1 MNWVALKE
9 TIRCD
14 LLDRNLKD
22 PKIRLRALDKIERIL
37 IEFYPEYITDSE
49 NISAVD
55 KNVFKRQIEA
65 KKGGPLNSAEK
76 SVINDIYRYC
86 LGNTNNNVMPPIS
99 NLPQGEKYR
108 IVGCPY
114 CFTGLVLTEDMYDAE
129 TLHCPRCNN
138 DFQSPVVKE
147 KKIMRLNQISS
158 SLLRRSRLNLMVFF
172 GIVILFAIINW
183 LMGCNNLQ
191 RTPTESE
198 ITTVTKEIAPK
209 SNNSILTTNNTSNRA
224 NSENIKSH
232 DSKKIIGVWADD
244 FFDGI
249 YHRIIE
255 SPKGVFTMEM
265 GDKRSWIE
273 EWSLERI
280 IKNGVTIYKNSDY
293 NYDDYYII
301 NQDNNLE
308 VFDNYGYIA
317 TYKRT
322 NI

>member
-1 MNWVALKE
+1 MNWVTLKE

-37 IEFYPEYITDSE
+37 IEFYPEYITDTE

-65 KKGGPLNSAEK
+65 KKGAPLNSAEK
-76 SVINDIYRYC
+76 CVINDIYRYC

-99 NLPQGEKYR
+99 NLPQGEKFR

-114 CFTGLVLTEDMYDAE
+114 CFTGLTLTEDMYDAE
-129 TLHCPRCNN
+129 TLHCPICNN
-138 DFQSPVVKE
+138 DFQSPVVEE

-158 SLLRRSRLNLMVFF
+158 SLFQRGRLTLMVFL
-172 GIVILFAIINW
+172 GIVILFAFISW
-183 LMGCNNLQ
+183 LKGCNNLH
-191 RTPTESE
+191 
-198 ITTVTKEIAPK
+198 
-209 SNNSILTTNNTSNRA
+209 NTSNLA

-244 FFDGI
+244 FHDGI

-273 EWSLERI
+273 QYSLKRI
-280 IKNGVTIYKNSDY
+280 IKNGVTIYKRNDY
-293 NYDDYYII
+293 GYDDYYII

-322 NI
+322 NR

>member
-1 MNWVALKE
+1 MNWVTLKE

-37 IEFYPEYITDSE
+37 IEFYPEYITDTE

-99 NLPQGEKYR
+99 NLPQGQKFR

-114 CFTGLVLTEDMYDAE
+114 CFTRLTLTEDMYDAE
-129 TLHCPRCNN
+129 TLHCPKCNN
-138 DFQSPVVKE
+138 DFQSPVVEE
-147 KKIMRLNQISS
+147 KKIMKLNQISS
-158 SLLRRSRLNLMVFF
+158 SLLQRSRLTLMVFF

-191 RTPTESE
+191 RTPTES
-198 ITTVTKEIAPK
+198 
-209 SNNSILTTNNTSNRA
+209 NRA

-244 FFDGI
+244 FHDGI

-255 SPKGVFTMEM
+255 SPKGAFTMEM
-265 GDKRSWIE
+265 GDKQSWIE
-273 EWSLERI
+273 ECSLERI
-280 IKNGVTIYKNSDY
+280 IKYGVTIYKNSDY
-293 NYDDYYII
+293 GYDDYYII

-322 NI
+322 NR

>member
-1 MNWVALKE
+1 MNWVTLKE

-37 IEFYPEYITDSE
+37 IEFYPEYITDTE

-99 NLPQGEKYR
+99 NLPQGEKFR

-114 CFTGLVLTEDMYDAE
+114 CFTGLTLTEDMYDAE
-129 TLHCPRCNN
+129 TLHCPICNN
-138 DFQSPVVKE
+138 DFQSPVVEE

-158 SLLRRSRLNLMVFF
+158 SLFQRSRLTLMVFF
-172 GIVILFAIINW
+172 GIVILYAIISW
-183 LMGCNNLQ
+183 LMGGCNNLQ
-191 RTPTESE
+191 RTPTE
-198 ITTVTKEIAPK
+198 
-209 SNNSILTTNNTSNRA
+209 SNRA

-244 FFDGI
+244 FHDGI

-322 NI
+322 NR

>member
-1 MNWVALKE
+1 M
-9 TIRCD
+9 
-14 LLDRNLKD
+14 
-22 PKIRLRALDKIERIL
+22 
-37 IEFYPEYITDSE
+37 
-49 NISAVD
+49 
-55 KNVFKRQIEA
+55 FKRQIEA

-99 NLPQGEKYR
+99 NLPQGQKFR

-114 CFTGLVLTEDMYDAE
+114 CFTGLTLTEDMYDAE
-129 TLHCPRCNN
+129 TLHCPICNN
-138 DFQSPVVKE
+138 DFQSPVVEE
-147 KKIMRLNQISS
+147 KKIMKLNQISS
-158 SLLRRSRLNLMVFF
+158 SLLQRSRLTLMVFF

-191 RTPTESE
+191 RTPTES
-198 ITTVTKEIAPK
+198 
-209 SNNSILTTNNTSNRA
+209 NRA

-244 FFDGI
+244 FHDGI

-255 SPKGVFTMEM
+255 SPKGAFTMEM

-273 EWSLERI
+273 ECSLERI
-280 IKNGVTIYKNSDY
+280 IKYGVTIYKNSDY
-293 NYDDYYII
+293 GYDDYYII

-322 NI
+322 NR

>member
-1 MNWVALKE
+1 MNWVTLKE

-37 IEFYPEYITDSE
+37 IEFYPEYITDTE

-65 KKGGPLNSAEK
+65 KKGAPLNSAEK
-76 SVINDIYRYC
+76 CVINDIYRYC

-99 NLPQGEKYR
+99 NLPQGEKFR

-114 CFTGLVLTEDMYDAE
+114 CFTGLTLTEDMYDAE
-129 TLHCPRCNN
+129 TLHCPMCNN
-138 DFQSPVVKE
+138 DFQSPVVEEKE
-147 KKIMRLNQISS
+147 IMKLNQISS
-158 SLLRRSRLNLMVFF
+158 SLLQRSRLTLMVFF
-172 GIVILFAIINW
+172 GIIILFAIINW
-183 LMGCNNLQ
+183 L
-191 RTPTESE
+191 
-198 ITTVTKEIAPK
+198 
-209 SNNSILTTNNTSNRA
+209 SNDSILTTNNTSNRA

-232 DSKKIIGVWADD
+232 DSKKIIGVCADD
-244 FFDGI
+244 FHDGI

-255 SPKGVFTMEM
+255 SPKGVFTMEI
-265 GDKRSWIE
+265 GDKRRWIE
-273 EWSLERI
+273 QCSLKRI
-280 IKNGVTIYKNSDY
+280 IKNGVTIYKNSNY
-293 NYDDYYII
+293 GYDDYYII

-322 NI
+322 NR

>member
-1 MNWVALKE
+1 MNWVTLKE

-14 LLDRNLKD
+14 LLDRDLKD

-37 IEFYPEYITDSE
+37 IEFYPEYITDTE

-86 LGNTNNNVMPPIS
+86 LGNTNNNVLPPIS

-114 CFTGLVLTEDMYDAE
+114 CFTGLALTEDMYDAE

-138 DFQSPVVKE
+138 DFQSPVVEE

-158 SLLRRSRLNLMVFF
+158 SLLQRSRLTLMVFF
-172 GIVILFAIINW
+172 GIVILFGIISSC
-183 LMGCNNLQ
+183 LKGCNNLQ
-191 RTPTESE
+191 RTPTE
-198 ITTVTKEIAPK
+198 
-209 SNNSILTTNNTSNRA
+209 SNRA

-244 FFDGI
+244 FHDGI

-265 GDKRSWIE
+265 GDKRRWIE
-273 EWSLERI
+273 QCSLKRI

-293 NYDDYYII
+293 GYDDYYII

-322 NI
+322 NR

>member
-1 MNWVALKE
+1 MNWVTLKE

-37 IEFYPEYITDSE
+37 IEFYPEYITDTE

-99 NLPQGEKYR
+99 NLPQGQKFR

-114 CFTGLVLTEDMYDAE
+114 CFTGLTLTEDMYDAE
-129 TLHCPRCNN
+129 TLHCPICNN
-138 DFQSPVVKE
+138 DFQSPVVEE
-147 KKIMRLNQISS
+147 KKIMKLNQISS
-158 SLLRRSRLNLMVFF
+158 SLLQRSRLTLMVFF

-191 RTPTESE
+191 RTPTES
-198 ITTVTKEIAPK
+198 
-209 SNNSILTTNNTSNRA
+209 NRA

-244 FFDGI
+244 FHDGI

-255 SPKGVFTMEM
+255 SPKGAFTMEM

-273 EWSLERI
+273 ECSLERI
-280 IKNGVTIYKNSDY
+280 IKYGVTIYKNSDY
-293 NYDDYYII
+293 GYDDYYII

-322 NI
+322 NR

>member
-1 MNWVALKE
+1 MNWVTLKE
-9 TIRCD
+9 TIICD

-37 IEFYPEYITDSE
+37 IEFYPEYITDTE

-55 KNVFKRQIEA
+55 KKVFKRQIEA

-76 SVINDIYRYC
+76 CVINDIYRYC
-86 LGNTNNNVMPPIS
+86 LGNTNNNIMPPIS
-99 NLPQGEKYR
+99 NLPQDEKFR

-114 CFTGLVLTEDMYDAE
+114 CFTGLTLTEDMYDAE
-129 TLHCPRCNN
+129 TLHCPICNN
-138 DFQSPVVKE
+138 DFQSPLVEE

-158 SLLRRSRLNLMVFF
+158 SLFQRSSLTLKVFF
-172 GIVILFAIINW
+172 GIVILFAIISW
-183 LMGCNNLQ
+183 LMDCNNLQ

-198 ITTVTKEIAPK
+198 ITTVT
-209 SNNSILTTNNTSNRA
+209 
-224 NSENIKSH
+224 H

-244 FFDGI
+244 FKDGI

-255 SPKGVFTMEM
+255 SPKGVFTMEI
-265 GDKRSWIE
+265 GDKRRWIE
-273 EWSLERI
+273 EWSLTRI
-280 IKNGVTIYKNSDY
+280 IKNGVTIYKNSDSY
-293 NYDDYYII
+293 YDDYYII

-322 NI
+322 NR

>member
-1 MNWVALKE
+1 MNWVTLKE

-37 IEFYPEYITDSE
+37 IEFYPEYITDTE

-65 KKGGPLNSAEK
+65 KKGAPLNSAEK

-99 NLPQGEKYR
+99 NLPQGEKFR

-114 CFTGLVLTEDMYDAE
+114 CFTGLTLTEDMYDAE
-129 TLHCPRCNN
+129 TLHCPICNN
-138 DFQSPVVKE
+138 DFQSPVVEE

-158 SLLRRSRLNLMVFF
+158 NLFQRSRLTLMVFF
-172 GIVILFAIINW
+172 GIVILYAIISW
-183 LMGCNNLQ
+183 LMGGCNNLQ
-191 RTPTESE
+191 RTPTE
-198 ITTVTKEIAPK
+198 
-209 SNNSILTTNNTSNRA
+209 SNRA

-244 FFDGI
+244 FHDGI

-255 SPKGVFTMEM
+255 SPKGVFTMEI
-265 GDKRSWIE
+265 GDKRSWME
-273 EWSLERI
+273 QCSLKRI
-280 IKNGVTIYKNSDY
+280 IKYGVTIYKNSDY
-293 NYDDYYII
+293 GYDDYYII

-322 NI
+322 NR

>member
-1 MNWVALKE
+1 MNWVTLKE

-22 PKIRLRALDKIERIL
+22 PKIRLKALDKIERIL
-37 IEFYPEYITDSE
+37 IEFYPEYINDTE

-65 KKGGPLNSAEK
+65 KKGAPLNSAEK

-99 NLPQGEKYR
+99 NLPQGEKFR

-114 CFTGLVLTEDMYDAE
+114 CFTGLTLTEDMYDAE
-129 TLHCPRCNN
+129 TLHCPICNN
-138 DFQSPVVKE
+138 DFQSPLVVE
-147 KKIMRLNQISS
+147 KKIMKLNQISS
-158 SLLRRSRLNLMVFF
+158 SLLKRSRQTLMVFF
-172 GIVILFAIINW
+172 GIVTLLAIIISC
-183 LMGCNNLQ
+183 LKGCNNLQ
-191 RTPTESE
+191 RTPTE
-198 ITTVTKEIAPK
+198 
-209 SNNSILTTNNTSNRA
+209 SNRA

-244 FFDGI
+244 FSDGI

-273 EWSLERI
+273 GCSLERI
-280 IKNGVTIYKNSDY
+280 IKYGVTIYEKSGY
-293 NYDDYYII
+293 GYGEYYII

-308 VFDNYGYIA
+308 VFDDYGYVT

-322 NI
+322 NR

>member
-1 MNWVALKE
+1 MNWVTLKE

-37 IEFYPEYITDSE
+37 IEFYPEYITDTE

-55 KNVFKRQIEA
+55 KKVFKRQIEA
-65 KKGGPLNSAEK
+65 KKGAPLNSAEK
-76 SVINDIYRYC
+76 CVINDIYRYC

-99 NLPQGEKYR
+99 NLPQGEKFR

-114 CFTGLVLTEDMYDAE
+114 CFTGLTLTEDMYDAE
-129 TLHCPRCNN
+129 TLHCPICNN
-138 DFQSPVVKE
+138 DFQSPVVEE
-147 KKIMRLNQISS
+147 KKIMKLNQISS
-158 SLLRRSRLNLMVFF
+158 SLFQRSRLTLMVFL
-172 GIVILFAIINW
+172 GIVILFAIIDW
-183 LMGCNNLQ
+183 L
-191 RTPTESE
+191 
-198 ITTVTKEIAPK
+198 
-209 SNNSILTTNNTSNRA
+209 SNDSILTTNNTSNRA

-244 FFDGI
+244 FNDGI

-255 SPKGVFTMEM
+255 SPKGVFTMEI
-265 GDKRSWIE
+265 GDKRRWIE
-273 EWSLERI
+273 QCSLKRI
-280 IKNGVTIYKNSDY
+280 IKNGVTIYKNSDDG
-293 NYDDYYII
+293 YDDYYII

-322 NI
+322 NR

>member
-1 MNWVALKE
+1 MNWVTLKE

-14 LLDRNLKD
+14 LLGRNLKD

-37 IEFYPEYITDSE
+37 IEFYPEYITDTE

-65 KKGGPLNSAEK
+65 KKGAPLNSAEK

-99 NLPQGEKYR
+99 NLPQGEKFR

-114 CFTGLVLTEDMYDAE
+114 CFTRLTLTEDMYDAE
-129 TLHCPRCNN
+129 TLHCPICNN
-138 DFQSPVVKE
+138 DFQSPVVEE
-147 KKIMRLNQISS
+147 KKIMRLNKISS
-158 SLLRRSRLNLMVFF
+158 SLLQRSRLTLMVFF
-172 GIVILFAIINW
+172 GIVIIFAIIDC
-183 LMGCNNLQ
+183 LKGCNNLQ
-191 RTPTESE
+191 RTPTE
-198 ITTVTKEIAPK
+198 
-209 SNNSILTTNNTSNRA
+209 SNRA

-232 DSKKIIGVWADD
+232 DSKKSIGVWADD
-244 FFDGI
+244 FHDGI

-265 GDKRSWIE
+265 GDKRRWIE
-273 EWSLERI
+273 EWSLTRI
-280 IKNGVTIYKNSDY
+280 IKNGVTIYKNSDSY
-293 NYDDYYII
+293 YDDYYII

-322 NI
+322 NR

>member
-1 MNWVALKE
+1 MNWVTLKE

-37 IEFYPEYITDSE
+37 IEFYPEYITDTE

-65 KKGGPLNSAEK
+65 KKGAPLNSAEK
-76 SVINDIYRYC
+76 CVINDIYRYC

-99 NLPQGEKYR
+99 NLPQGEKFR

-114 CFTGLVLTEDMYDAE
+114 CFTGLTLTEDMYDAE
-129 TLHCPRCNN
+129 TLHCPICNN
-138 DFQSPVVKE
+138 DFQSPVVEE
-147 KKIMRLNQISS
+147 KKIMKLNQISS
-158 SLLRRSRLNLMVFF
+158 SLLQRSRLTLMVFF

-183 LMGCNNLQ
+183 L
-191 RTPTESE
+191 
-198 ITTVTKEIAPK
+198 
-209 SNNSILTTNNTSNRA
+209 SNDSILTTNNTSNRA

-244 FFDGI
+244 FNDGV

-255 SPKGVFTMEM
+255 SPKGVFTMEI
-265 GDKRSWIE
+265 GDKQRWIE
-273 EWSLERI
+273 QCSLKRI

-293 NYDDYYII
+293 GYDDYYII
-301 NQDNNLE
+301 NQNNNLE
-308 VFDNYGYIA
+308 VYDNYGYIA

-322 NI
+322 NR

>member
-1 MNWVALKE
+1 MNWVTLKE

-14 LLDRNLKD
+14 LLERNLKD

-37 IEFYPEYITDSE
+37 IEFYPEYITDTE

-55 KNVFKRQIEA
+55 KKVFKRQIEA
-65 KKGGPLNSAEK
+65 KKGAPLNSAEK
-76 SVINDIYRYC
+76 CVINDIYRYC

-99 NLPQGEKYR
+99 NLPQGEKFR

-114 CFTGLVLTEDMYDAE
+114 CFTGLTLTEDMYDAE
-129 TLHCPRCNN
+129 TLHCPICNN
-138 DFQSPVVKE
+138 DFQSPVVEE
-147 KKIMRLNQISS
+147 KKIMKLNQISS
-158 SLLRRSRLNLMVFF
+158 SLFQRSRLTLMVFF

-183 LMGCNNLQ
+183 L
-191 RTPTESE
+191 
-198 ITTVTKEIAPK
+198 
-209 SNNSILTTNNTSNRA
+209 SNDSILTTNNTSNRA

-232 DSKKIIGVWADD
+232 DSKKIIGIWADD
-244 FFDGI
+244 FHDGI

-255 SPKGVFTMEM
+255 SPKGAFTMEM

-273 EWSLERI
+273 QCSLERI
-280 IKNGVTIYKNSDY
+280 IKYGVTIYKNSDY
-293 NYDDYYII
+293 GYDDYYII

-322 NI
+322 NR

>member
-1 MNWVALKE
+1 MNWVTLKE

-37 IEFYPEYITDSE
+37 IEFYPEYITDTE

-65 KKGGPLNSAEK
+65 KKGAPLNSAEK
-76 SVINDIYRYC
+76 CVINDIYRYC

-99 NLPQGEKYR
+99 NLPQGEKFR

-114 CFTGLVLTEDMYDAE
+114 CFTGLTLTEDMYDAE
-129 TLHCPRCNN
+129 TLHCPICNN
-138 DFQSPVVKE
+138 DFQSPVVEE
-147 KKIMRLNQISS
+147 KKIMKLNQISS
-158 SLLRRSRLNLMVFF
+158 SLLQRSRLILMVFF

-183 LMGCNNLQ
+183 L
-191 RTPTESE
+191 
-198 ITTVTKEIAPK
+198 
-209 SNNSILTTNNTSNRA
+209 SNDSILTTNNTSIRA

-232 DSKKIIGVWADD
+232 DSKKIIGVWVDD
-244 FFDGI
+244 FNDGV

-255 SPKGVFTMEM
+255 SPKGVFTMEI
-265 GDKRSWIE
+265 GDKQRWIE
-273 EWSLERI
+273 QCSLKRI

-293 NYDDYYII
+293 GYDDYYII
-301 NQDNNLE
+301 NQNNNLE

-322 NI
+322 NR

>member
-1 MNWVALKE
+1 MNWVTLKE

-37 IEFYPEYITDSE
+37 IEFYPEYITDTE

-65 KKGGPLNSAEK
+65 KKGAPLNSAEK
-76 SVINDIYRYC
+76 CVINDIYRYC

-99 NLPQGEKYR
+99 NLPQGEKFR

-114 CFTGLVLTEDMYDAE
+114 CFTGLTLTEDMYDAE
-129 TLHCPRCNN
+129 TLHCPICNN
-138 DFQSPVVKE
+138 DFQSPVVEE
-147 KKIMRLNQISS
+147 KKIMKLNQISS
-158 SLLRRSRLNLMVFF
+158 SLFQRSRLTLMVFL
-172 GIVILFAIINW
+172 GIVSLFAIINW
-183 LMGCNNLQ
+183 L
-191 RTPTESE
+191 
-198 ITTVTKEIAPK
+198 
-209 SNNSILTTNNTSNRA
+209 SNDSILTTNNTSNRA

-244 FFDGI
+244 FHDGI

-255 SPKGVFTMEM
+255 SPKGVFTMEI
-265 GDKRSWIE
+265 GDKRRWIE
-273 EWSLERI
+273 QCSLKQI
-280 IKNGVTIYKNSDY
+280 IKNGVTIYKKSDDG
-293 NYDDYYII
+293 YDDYYII

-322 NI
+322 NR

>member
-1 MNWVALKE
+1 MNWVTLKE
-9 TIRCD
+9 NIRCD

-37 IEFYPEYITDSE
+37 IEFYPEYITDTE

-99 NLPQGEKYR
+99 NLPQGQKFR

-114 CFTGLVLTEDMYDAE
+114 CFTGLTLTEDMYDAE
-129 TLHCPRCNN
+129 TLHCPKCNN
-138 DFQSPVVKE
+138 DFQSPVVEE
-147 KKIMRLNQISS
+147 KKIMKLNQISS
-158 SLLRRSRLNLMVFF
+158 SLLQRSRLTLMVFF

-191 RTPTESE
+191 RTPTES
-198 ITTVTKEIAPK
+198 
-209 SNNSILTTNNTSNRA
+209 NRA

-244 FFDGI
+244 FHDGI

-255 SPKGVFTMEM
+255 SPKGAFTMEM
-265 GDKRSWIE
+265 GDKQSWIE
-273 EWSLERI
+273 ECSLERI
-280 IKNGVTIYKNSDY
+280 IKYGVTIYKNSDY
-293 NYDDYYII
+293 
-301 NQDNNLE
+301 
-308 VFDNYGYIA
+308 GYLFV
-317 TYKRT
+317 RL
-322 NI
+322 

>member
-1 MNWVALKE
+1 MNWVTLKE

-37 IEFYPEYITDSE
+37 IEFYPEYITDTE

-55 KNVFKRQIEA
+55 KKVFKRQIEA
-65 KKGGPLNSAEK
+65 KKGAPLNSAEK
-76 SVINDIYRYC
+76 CVINDIYRYC

-99 NLPQGEKYR
+99 NLPQGEKFR

-114 CFTGLVLTEDMYDAE
+114 CFTGLTLTEDMYDTE
-129 TLHCPRCNN
+129 TLHCPICNN
-138 DFQSPVVKE
+138 DFQSPLVEE

-158 SLLRRSRLNLMVFF
+158 SLSQRNRLTLKVLF
-172 GIVILFAIINW
+172 GIVILLAIISW
-183 LMGCNNLQ
+183 LMDCNNLQ

-198 ITTVTKEIAPK
+198 ITTVT
-209 SNNSILTTNNTSNRA
+209 
-224 NSENIKSH
+224 H

-244 FFDGI
+244 FHDGI
-249 YHRIIE
+249 YRRIIE

-265 GDKRSWIE
+265 GDKRRWIE
-273 EWSLERI
+273 QCSLKRI
-280 IKNGVTIYKNSDY
+280 IKNGVTIYKNSDSY
-293 NYDDYYII
+293 YDDYYII

-322 NI
+322 NR

>member
-1 MNWVALKE
+1 MNWVTLKE

-37 IEFYPEYITDSE
+37 IEFYPEYITDTE

-65 KKGGPLNSAEK
+65 KKGAPLNSAEK
-76 SVINDIYRYC
+76 CVINDIYRYC

-99 NLPQGEKYR
+99 NLPQGEKFR

-114 CFTGLVLTEDMYDAE
+114 CFTGLTLTEDMYDAE
-129 TLHCPRCNN
+129 TLHCPMCNN
-138 DFQSPVVKE
+138 DFQSPVVEEKE
-147 KKIMRLNQISS
+147 IMKLNQISS
-158 SLLRRSRLNLMVFF
+158 SLLQRSRSTLIVFF
-172 GIVILFAIINW
+172 GFLILFAIINW
-183 LMGCNNLQ
+183 L
-191 RTPTESE
+191 
-198 ITTVTKEIAPK
+198 
-209 SNNSILTTNNTSNRA
+209 SNDSILTTNNTSNRA

-244 FFDGI
+244 FHDGI

-255 SPKGVFTMEM
+255 SPKGVFTMEI
-265 GDKRSWIE
+265 GDKRRWIE
-273 EWSLERI
+273 QCSLKRI
-280 IKNGVTIYKNSDY
+280 IKNGVTIYKNSDDG
-293 NYDDYYII
+293 YDDYYII

-322 NI
+322 NR

>member
-1 MNWVALKE
+1 MNWVTLKE

-14 LLDRNLKD
+14 LLGRNLKD

-37 IEFYPEYITDSE
+37 IEFYPEYITDTE

-76 SVINDIYRYC
+76 CVINDIYRYC

-99 NLPQGEKYR
+99 NLPQGEKFR

-114 CFTGLVLTEDMYDAE
+114 CFTGLTLTEDMYDAE
-129 TLHCPRCNN
+129 TLHCPICNN
-138 DFQSPVVKE
+138 DFQSPLVEE

-158 SLLRRSRLNLMVFF
+158 SLSQRSRLTLKVLF
-172 GIVILFAIINW
+172 GIVILLAIIDC
-183 LMGCNNLQ
+183 LKGCNNLQ
-191 RTPTESE
+191 RTPTE
-198 ITTVTKEIAPK
+198 
-209 SNNSILTTNNTSNRA
+209 SNRA

-244 FFDGI
+244 FHDGI

-255 SPKGVFTMEM
+255 SPKGVFIMEM

-273 EWSLERI
+273 QCSLKRI
-280 IKNGVTIYKNSDY
+280 IKNGVTIYKNSDSY
-293 NYDDYYII
+293 YDDYYII
-301 NQDNNLE
+301 NQYNNLE

-322 NI
+322 NR

>member
-1 MNWVALKE
+1 MNWVTLKE

-22 PKIRLRALDKIERIL
+22 PKIRLRALDKIEQIL
-37 IEFYPEYITDSE
+37 IEFYPEYITDTE

-55 KNVFKRQIEA
+55 KKVFKRQIEA
-65 KKGGPLNSAEK
+65 KKGAPLNSAEK
-76 SVINDIYRYC
+76 CVINDIYRYC

-99 NLPQGEKYR
+99 NLPQGEKFR

-114 CFTGLVLTEDMYDAE
+114 CFTGLTLTEDMYDAE
-129 TLHCPRCNN
+129 TLHCPICNN
-138 DFQSPVVKE
+138 DFQSPLVEE

-158 SLLRRSRLNLMVFF
+158 SLSQRNRLTLKVLF
-172 GIVILFAIINW
+172 GIVILLAIISW
-183 LMGCNNLQ
+183 LMDCNNLQ

-198 ITTVTKEIAPK
+198 ITTVT
-209 SNNSILTTNNTSNRA
+209 
-224 NSENIKSH
+224 H

-244 FFDGI
+244 FHDGI

-265 GDKRSWIE
+265 GDKRRWIE
-273 EWSLERI
+273 QCSLKRI
-280 IKNGVTIYKNSDY
+280 IKNGVTIYKNSDSY
-293 NYDDYYII
+293 YDDYYII

-322 NI
+322 NR

>member
-1 MNWVALKE
+1 MNWVTLKE

-37 IEFYPEYITDSE
+37 IEFYPEYITDTES
-49 NISAVD
+49 ISAVD

-65 KKGGPLNSAEK
+65 KKGAPLNSAEK

-99 NLPQGEKYR
+99 NLPQGEKFR

-114 CFTGLVLTEDMYDAE
+114 CFTGLTLTEDMYDAE
-129 TLHCPRCNN
+129 TLHCPICNN
-138 DFQSPVVKE
+138 DFQSPVVEE
-147 KKIMRLNQISS
+147 KKIMKLNQISS
-158 SLLRRSRLNLMVFF
+158 SLLQRSRLTLMVFF
-172 GIVILFAIINW
+172 GIVILFAIIDW
-183 LMGCNNLQ
+183 L
-191 RTPTESE
+191 
-198 ITTVTKEIAPK
+198 
-209 SNNSILTTNNTSNRA
+209 SNDSILTTNNTSNRA

-244 FFDGI
+244 FHDGI

-322 NI
+322 NR

>member
-1 MNWVALKE
+1 MNWVTLKE

-37 IEFYPEYITDSE
+37 IEFYPEYITDTE

-65 KKGGPLNSAEK
+65 KKGAPLNSAEK

-99 NLPQGEKYR
+99 NLPQGEKFR

-114 CFTGLVLTEDMYDAE
+114 CFTGLTLTEDMYDAE
-129 TLHCPRCNN
+129 TLHCPICNN
-138 DFQSPVVKE
+138 DFQSPVVEE

-158 SLLRRSRLNLMVFF
+158 SLFHRSRLTLMVFF
-172 GIVILFAIINW
+172 GIVILYAIISW
-183 LMGCNNLQ
+183 LMGGCNNLQ
-191 RTPTESE
+191 RTPTE
-198 ITTVTKEIAPK
+198 
-209 SNNSILTTNNTSNRA
+209 SNRA

-244 FFDGI
+244 FHDGI

-273 EWSLERI
+273 QCSLKRI
-280 IKNGVTIYKNSDY
+280 IKYGVTIYKNSDSY
-293 NYDDYYII
+293 YDDYYII

-322 NI
+322 NR

>member
-1 MNWVALKE
+1 MNWVTLKE

-14 LLDRNLKD
+14 LLERNLKD
-22 PKIRLRALDKIERIL
+22 PKIRLRALDRIERIL
-37 IEFYPEYITDSE
+37 IEFYPEYITDTE

-55 KNVFKRQIEA
+55 KKVFKRQIEA
-65 KKGGPLNSAEK
+65 KKGAPLNSAEK
-76 SVINDIYRYC
+76 CVINDIYRYC

-99 NLPQGEKYR
+99 NLPQGEKFR

-114 CFTGLVLTEDMYDAE
+114 CFTGLTLTEDMYDAE
-129 TLHCPRCNN
+129 TLHCPICNN
-138 DFQSPVVKE
+138 DFQSPVVE
-147 KKIMRLNQISS
+147 EIKIMKLNQISS
-158 SLLRRSRLNLMVFF
+158 SLFQRSRLTLMVFF

-183 LMGCNNLQ
+183 L
-191 RTPTESE
+191 
-198 ITTVTKEIAPK
+198 
-209 SNNSILTTNNTSNRA
+209 SNDSILTTNNTSNRA

-244 FFDGI
+244 FHDGI

-273 EWSLERI
+273 QCSLKRI

-293 NYDDYYII
+293 GYDDYYII

-322 NI
+322 NR

>member
-1 MNWVALKE
+1 MNWVTLKE

-22 PKIRLRALDKIERIL
+22 PKIRLRALDKIEQIL
-37 IEFYPEYITDSE
+37 IEFYPEYITDTE

-65 KKGGPLNSAEK
+65 KKGAPLNSAEK
-76 SVINDIYRYC
+76 CVINDIYRYC

-99 NLPQGEKYR
+99 NLPQGEKFR

-114 CFTGLVLTEDMYDAE
+114 CFTGLTLTEDMYDAE
-129 TLHCPRCNN
+129 TLHCPICNN
-138 DFQSPVVKE
+138 DFQSPLVEE

-158 SLLRRSRLNLMVFF
+158 SLSQRNRLTLKVLF
-172 GIVILFAIINW
+172 GIVILLAIISW
-183 LMGCNNLQ
+183 LMDCNNLQ

-198 ITTVTKEIAPK
+198 ITTVT
-209 SNNSILTTNNTSNRA
+209 
-224 NSENIKSH
+224 H

-244 FFDGI
+244 FHDGI

-265 GDKRSWIE
+265 GDKRRWIE
-273 EWSLERI
+273 QCSLKRI
-280 IKNGVTIYKNSDY
+280 IKNGVTIYKNSDSY
-293 NYDDYYII
+293 YDDYYII

-322 NI
+322 NR

>member
-1 MNWVALKE
+1 MNWVTLKE

-37 IEFYPEYITDSE
+37 IEFYPEYITDTE

-99 NLPQGEKYR
+99 NLPQGEKFR

-114 CFTGLVLTEDMYDAE
+114 CFTGLTLTEDMYDAE
-129 TLHCPRCNN
+129 TLHCPICNN
-138 DFQSPVVKE
+138 DFQSPVVEE
-147 KKIMRLNQISS
+147 KKIMKLNQISS
-158 SLLRRSRLNLMVFF
+158 SLLQRSRLTLMVFF

-183 LMGCNNLQ
+183 L
-191 RTPTESE
+191 
-198 ITTVTKEIAPK
+198 
-209 SNNSILTTNNTSNRA
+209 SNDSILTTNNTSNRA

-244 FFDGI
+244 FNDGV

-265 GDKRSWIE
+265 GDKRRWIE
-273 EWSLERI
+273 QCSLKQI

-293 NYDDYYII
+293 GYDDYYII

-322 NI
+322 NR

>member
-1 MNWVALKE
+1 MNWVTLKE

-37 IEFYPEYITDSE
+37 IEFYPEYITDTE

-114 CFTGLVLTEDMYDAE
+114 CFTELILTEDMYDAE

-138 DFQSPVVKE
+138 DFQSPVVE
-147 KKIMRLNQISS
+147 EKIMRLNQISS
-158 SLLRRSRLNLMVFF
+158 SLLHISCLTPMVFL
-172 GIVILFAIINW
+172 GIIILFAIIIC

-191 RTPTESE
+191 
-198 ITTVTKEIAPK
+198 A
-209 SNNSILTTNNTSNRA
+209 A
-224 NSENIKSH
+224 
-232 DSKKIIGVWADD
+232 G
-244 FFDGI
+244 
-249 YHRIIE
+249 
-255 SPKGVFTMEM
+255 
-265 GDKRSWIE
+265 
-273 EWSLERI
+273 
-280 IKNGVTIYKNSDY
+280 
-293 NYDDYYII
+293 
-301 NQDNNLE
+301 
-308 VFDNYGYIA
+308 
-317 TYKRT
+317 
-322 NI
+322 

>member
-1 MNWVALKE
+1 MNWVTLKE

-37 IEFYPEYITDSE
+37 IEFYPEYMTDTE

-76 SVINDIYRYC
+76 CVINDIYRYC

-99 NLPQGEKYR
+99 NLPQGEKFR

-114 CFTGLVLTEDMYDAE
+114 CFTGLTLTEDMYDAE

-138 DFQSPVVKE
+138 DFQSPVVEE
-147 KKIMRLNQISS
+147 KKIMKQNQISS
-158 SLLRRSRLNLMVFF
+158 SLLQRSRLTLMVFF

-183 LMGCNNLQ
+183 LTGCNNLQ
-191 RTPTESE
+191 RTPTES
-198 ITTVTKEIAPK
+198 
-209 SNNSILTTNNTSNRA
+209 NRA
-224 NSENIKSH
+224 NSENTKSH

-244 FFDGI
+244 FHDGI

-265 GDKRSWIE
+265 GDKRRWIE
-273 EWSLERI
+273 QCSLKRI

-293 NYDDYYII
+293 GYDDYYII

-322 NI
+322 NR

>member
-1 MNWVALKE
+1 MNWVTLKE

-37 IEFYPEYITDSE
+37 IEFYPEYITDTE

-65 KKGGPLNSAEK
+65 KKGAPLNSAEK
-76 SVINDIYRYC
+76 CVINDIYRYC

-99 NLPQGEKYR
+99 NLPQGEKFR

-114 CFTGLVLTEDMYDAE
+114 CFTGLTLTEDMYDTE
-129 TLHCPRCNN
+129 TLHCPICNN
-138 DFQSPVVKE
+138 DFQSPVVEE
-147 KKIMRLNQISS
+147 KKIMKLNQISS
-158 SLLRRSRLNLMVFF
+158 SLLQRSRLTLMVFF
-172 GIVILFAIINW
+172 GIIILFAIINW
-183 LMGCNNLQ
+183 L
-191 RTPTESE
+191 
-198 ITTVTKEIAPK
+198 
-209 SNNSILTTNNTSNRA
+209 SNDSILTTNNTSNRA

-232 DSKKIIGVWADD
+232 YFKKIIGVWADD
-244 FFDGI
+244 FHDGI

-255 SPKGVFTMEM
+255 SPKGVFTMEI
-265 GDKRSWIE
+265 GDKRRWIE
-273 EWSLERI
+273 QCSLKRI
-280 IKNGVTIYKNSDY
+280 IKNGVTIYKNSDDG
-293 NYDDYYII
+293 YDDYYII

-322 NI
+322 NR

>member
-1 MNWVALKE
+1 MNWVTLKE

-14 LLDRNLKD
+14 LLERNLKD
-22 PKIRLRALDKIERIL
+22 PKIRLRALDRIERIL
-37 IEFYPEYITDSE
+37 IEFYPEYITDTE

-55 KNVFKRQIEA
+55 KKVFKRQIEA
-65 KKGGPLNSAEK
+65 KKGAPLNSAEK
-76 SVINDIYRYC
+76 CVINDIYRYC

-99 NLPQGEKYR
+99 NLPQGEKFR

-114 CFTGLVLTEDMYDAE
+114 CFTGLTLTEDMYDAE
-129 TLHCPRCNN
+129 TLHCPICNN
-138 DFQSPVVKE
+138 DFQSPVVEE
-147 KKIMRLNQISS
+147 KKIMKLNQISS
-158 SLLRRSRLNLMVFF
+158 SLFQRSRLTLMVFF

-183 LMGCNNLQ
+183 L
-191 RTPTESE
+191 
-198 ITTVTKEIAPK
+198 
-209 SNNSILTTNNTSNRA
+209 SNDSILTTNNTSNRA

-244 FFDGI
+244 FHDGI

-265 GDKRSWIE
+265 GDRRSWIE
-273 EWSLERI
+273 QCSLERI
-280 IKNGVTIYKNSDY
+280 IKYGVTIYKNSDY
-293 NYDDYYII
+293 GYDDYYII

-308 VFDNYGYIA
+308 VFDNYGYIT

-322 NI
+322 NR

>member
-1 MNWVALKE
+1 MNWVTLKE

-22 PKIRLRALDKIERIL
+22 PKIRLKALDKIERIL
-37 IEFYPEYITDSE
+37 IEFYPEYINDTE

-76 SVINDIYRYC
+76 CVINDIYRYC

-99 NLPQGEKYR
+99 NLPQGEKFR

-114 CFTGLVLTEDMYDAE
+114 CFTGLTLTEDMYDAE
-129 TLHCPRCNN
+129 TLHCPICNN

-158 SLLRRSRLNLMVFF
+158 SLFRISRLNLMVGL

-191 RTPTESE
+191 RTPTE
-198 ITTVTKEIAPK
+198 
-209 SNNSILTTNNTSNRA
+209 SNRA

-255 SPKGVFTMEM
+255 SPKGVFTMEI
-265 GDKRSWIE
+265 GDKRSWME
-273 EWSLERI
+273 QCSLKRI
-280 IKNGVTIYKNSDY
+280 IKNGVTIYKKSDCAY
-293 NYDDYYII
+293 GDYYII

-308 VFDNYGYIA
+308 VFDDYGYIA

-322 NI
+322 NR

>member
-1 MNWVALKE
+1 MNWVTLKE

-14 LLDRNLKD
+14 LLERNLKD
-22 PKIRLRALDKIERIL
+22 PKIRLRALDRIERIL
-37 IEFYPEYITDSE
+37 IEFYPEYITDTE

-55 KNVFKRQIEA
+55 KKVFKRQIEA
-65 KKGGPLNSAEK
+65 KKGAPLNSAEK
-76 SVINDIYRYC
+76 CVINDIYRYC

-99 NLPQGEKYR
+99 NLPQGEKFR

-114 CFTGLVLTEDMYDAE
+114 CFTGLTLTEDMYDAE
-129 TLHCPRCNN
+129 TLHCPICNN
-138 DFQSPVVKE
+138 DFQSPVVEE
-147 KKIMRLNQISS
+147 KKIMKLNQISS
-158 SLLRRSRLNLMVFF
+158 SLFQRSRLTLMVFF

-183 LMGCNNLQ
+183 L
-191 RTPTESE
+191 
-198 ITTVTKEIAPK
+198 
-209 SNNSILTTNNTSNRA
+209 SNDSILTTNNTSNRA

-244 FFDGI
+244 FHDGI

-265 GDKRSWIE
+265 GDRRSWIE
-273 EWSLERI
+273 QCSLERI
-280 IKNGVTIYKNSDY
+280 IKYGVTIYKNSDY
-293 NYDDYYII
+293 GYDDYYII

-322 NI
+322 NR

>member
-1 MNWVALKE
+1 MNWVTLKE

-37 IEFYPEYITDSE
+37 IEFYPEYITDTE

-65 KKGGPLNSAEK
+65 KKGAPLNSAEK
-76 SVINDIYRYC
+76 CVINDIYRYC

-99 NLPQGEKYR
+99 NLPQGEKFR

-114 CFTGLVLTEDMYDAE
+114 CFTGLTLTEDMYDAE
-129 TLHCPRCNN
+129 TLHCPMCNN
-138 DFQSPVVKE
+138 DFQSPVVEEKE
-147 KKIMRLNQISS
+147 IMKLNQISS
-158 SLLRRSRLNLMVFF
+158 SLLQRSRLTLMVFF
-172 GIVILFAIINW
+172 GIIILFAIINW
-183 LMGCNNLQ
+183 L
-191 RTPTESE
+191 
-198 ITTVTKEIAPK
+198 
-209 SNNSILTTNNTSNRA
+209 SNDSILTTNNTSNRA

-244 FFDGI
+244 FHDGI

-255 SPKGVFTMEM
+255 SPKGVFTMEI
-265 GDKRSWIE
+265 GDKRRWIE
-273 EWSLERI
+273 QCSLKRI

-293 NYDDYYII
+293 GYDDYYII

-322 NI
+322 NR

>member
-1 MNWVALKE
+1 MNWVTLKE

-37 IEFYPEYITDSE
+37 IEFYPEYISDTE

-99 NLPQGEKYR
+99 NLPQGEKFR

-114 CFTGLVLTEDMYDAE
+114 CFTGLTLTEDMYDAE
-129 TLHCPRCNN
+129 TLHCPICNN
-138 DFQSPVVKE
+138 DFQRPVVEE
-147 KKIMRLNQISS
+147 KKIMKLNQISS
-158 SLLRRSRLNLMVFF
+158 SLFQRSRLTLMVFF
-172 GIVILFAIINW
+172 GIVILFAIID
-183 LMGCNNLQ
+183 
-191 RTPTESE
+191 
-198 ITTVTKEIAPK
+198 
-209 SNNSILTTNNTSNRA
+209 LTTNNTSNRA

-244 FFDGI
+244 FNDGI

-265 GDKRSWIE
+265 GDKRRWIE
-273 EWSLERI
+273 QCSLKRI
-280 IKNGVTIYKNSDY
+280 ITNGVTIYKNSDY
-293 NYDDYYII
+293 GYDDFYII

-322 NI
+322 NR

>member
-1 MNWVALKE
+1 MNWVTLKE

-37 IEFYPEYITDSE
+37 IEFYPEYITDTE

-55 KNVFKRQIEA
+55 KKVFKRQIEA
-65 KKGGPLNSAEK
+65 KKGAPLNSAEK
-76 SVINDIYRYC
+76 CVINDIYRYC

-99 NLPQGEKYR
+99 NLPQGEKFR

-114 CFTGLVLTEDMYDAE
+114 CFTGLTLTEDMYDAE
-129 TLHCPRCNN
+129 TLHCPICNN
-138 DFQSPVVKE
+138 DFQSPVVEE
-147 KKIMRLNQISS
+147 KKIMKLNQISS
-158 SLLRRSRLNLMVFF
+158 SLFQRSRLTLMVFF

-191 RTPTESE
+191 RTPTES
-198 ITTVTKEIAPK
+198 
-209 SNNSILTTNNTSNRA
+209 NRA

-244 FFDGI
+244 FHDGI

-265 GDKRSWIE
+265 GDRRSWIE
-273 EWSLERI
+273 QCSLERI
-280 IKNGVTIYKNSDY
+280 IKYGVTIYKNSDY
-293 NYDDYYII
+293 GYDDYYII

-322 NI
+322 NR